1 MIALVILCVAAVLLL
16 AAMCPWHKPSRKFI
30 PGKYA
35 HRGLHDGNHA
45 ENSLEAFQRAVKAGY
60 GIELDVRL
68 SSDGE
73 VMVFHDDTL
82 LRACGR
88 SERVDTHLAEDLTSM
103 NIFNTRCRIPTF
115 AQVLETVNGKV
126 PLVVE
131 IKTGG
136 KRQELCE
143 KTAKM
148 LEAYNGEYCV
158 ESFDPRVLLWFR
170 KNAPNVLR
178 GQLAMNFLRERQE
191 GMPLPLAVL
200 LTGMLTNF
208 VARPDFIAYKLD
220 DRHDLPFLLCRK
232 LFLEPAAAWTVRSW
246 DEEKKSLKLFDAI
259 IFENFRP

>member
-1 MIALVILCVAAVLLL
+1 M
-16 AAMCPWHKPSRKFI
+16 
-30 PGKYA
+30 
-35 HRGLHDGNHA
+35 
-45 ENSLEAFQRAVKAGY
+45 EAFKKAVKAGY

-88 SERVDTHLAEDLTSM
+88 SERVDTHSAEELADME
-103 NIFNTRCRIPTF
+103 IFNTHCRIPTF
-115 AQVLETVNGKV
+115 AQVLEAVDSQV

-136 KRQELCE
+136 KRQELCA

-148 LEAYNGEYCV
+148 LENYGGEYCV
-158 ESFDPRVLLWFR
+158 ESFDPRVLLWFK
-170 KNAPNVLR
+170 KNAPGVIR

-191 GMPLPLAVL
+191 GMPLPLAIL

-208 VARPDFIAYKLD
+208 ITRPDFIAYKLD
-220 DRHDLPFLLCRK
+220 DRHDLPFMLCRK
-232 LFLEPAAAWTVRSW
+232 LFREPTAAWTVRSW
-246 DEEKKSLKLFDAI
+246 EEEKKSVKWFDAI